1 MAGLKSRSKL
11 PKQFYLM
18 AYVSDYFSL
27 IGSLIPIL
35 LKDVNYPIKLKFI
48 GYLQG
53 REGLYCGFD
62 LLEANK
68 GKNNGEVDGIF
79 YFRTETMMSGLFVP
93 FYKVQGELDLVLSK
107 YEEDKKKPIEPSDLT
122 EGLIA
127 ENECLKR
134 IVENQQ
140 ILTEEFSKL
149 VSEIDPTIATW
160 ETEMAKKQKEIE
172 VLLSENLLLRQ
183 NLSEETR
190 NNGNFEDG
198 LETPF
203 KISENV
209 SKMTPIALSKNIL
222 LQKGI
227 EREKSQES
235 PFLRKSSSEN
245 L

>member
-1 MAGLKSRSKL
+1 
-11 PKQFYLM
+11 M

-27 IGSLIPIL
+27 IGSSIPIA

-68 GKNNGEVDGIF
+68 GKNNGEVDGVF
-79 YFRTETMMSGLFVP
+79 YFRTETLMSGLFVP
-93 FYKVQGELDLVLSK
+93 FYKVQGELDLFLSK
-107 YEEDKKKPIEPSDLT
+107 FKENEKKPIESSGHP
-122 EGLIA
+122 EGLLA
-127 ENECLKR
+127 ENEYLKR
-134 IVENQQ
+134 LVENQQ

-149 VSEIDPTIATW
+149 VSEIDPTISTW

-183 NLSEETR
+183 NLSEDAS
-190 NNGNFEDG
+190 NNGSFEYG

-203 KISENV
+203 KISKKI
-209 SKMTPIALSKNIL
+209 SKMTPIALSKNML
-222 LQKGI
+222 LHDDTKG
-227 EREKSQES
+227 EKSQES
-235 PFLRKSSSEN
+235 GSFRRSSSEN